1 MNVYTCTEESW
12 NIYIILLKWGKTMRH
27 GSFPF
32 SLHTLSFN
40 VLQQNISFFKLAK
53 VIRAHL

>member
-1 MNVYTCTEESW
+1 MFTHVPRNLE
-12 NIYIILLKWGKTMRH
+12 IYILLKWGKTMRQ

-40 VLQQNISFFKLAK
+40 VLQQNISFFKLAEGK
-53 VIRAHL
+53 LA